1 MTKLLVKNVIIVYP
15 AFEIYMKLTAFSLK
29 FISVQNVYSRIH
41 FIVHFLPHSVSTGR
55 WSCVTFF
62 VAVIVG
68 TLGITN
74 KYEFDII

>member
-1 MTKLLVKNVIIVYP
+1 MTELFFIIVYP
-15 AFEIYMKLTAFSLK
+15 AFEIYMKLTAFSSE

-41 FIVHFLPHSVSTGR
+41 FIVHFPTHSVTSGK

-62 VAVIVG
+62 VVVIVG
-68 TLGITN
+68 TLGITD

>member
-15 AFEIYMKLTAFSLK
+15 AFEIYMKLTAFSSK

-41 FIVHFLPHSVSTGR
+41 FPPHSVSSGR
-55 WSCVTFF
+55 WSCVKFF

-74 KYEFDII
+74 KYVFDII